1 MSIQNYYALADAKMG
16 TLSRTFDGASAPG
29 WDNDLARMKSD
40 YTSPGNIARDRRDV
54 FRYEG
59 YFEGGV
65 WHPNENLPAEP
76 ATAPKPTELAPE
88 LAAVVSSRYVAI
100 EDHPSGAYMGKVLG
114 SNSRNASLDRAITS
128 HDYKTDKAFTLYEA
142 VAHVSAK
149 PAPVPQPERVVVRA
163 G

>member
-1 MSIQNYYALADAKMG
+1 MNNFYALYEKDGKSVTPGEATQGSSKDSMAD
-16 TLSRTFDGASAPG
+16 FDYLYRPDQHGVV
-29 WDNDLARMKSD
+29 WETR
-40 YTSPGNIARDRRDV
+40 RRDV

-88 LAAVVSSRYVAI
+88 LAAVVPSRFVII
-100 EDHPSGAYMGKVLG
+100 EDHPDGAYKGHIVT
-114 SNSRNASLDRAITS
+114 STSRKADLEGAIRTAQGR
-128 HDYKTDKAFTLYEA
+128 TDVAATIYEA
-142 VAHVSAK
+142 VAHVSAT
-149 PAPVPQPERVVVRA
+149 PEPVPQPERVVVRA